1 MVSVRM
7 IVLAALSTSL
17 VSNLNMNEFRQA
29 MQPDLVLIQGNK
41 AYRFVAGKLDQVA
54 EIDFTNKLSIIKQHI
69 EYFRVN
75 GMDFEQE

>member
-7 IVLAALSTSL
+7 IVLVVLSTSL

-29 MQPDLVLIQGNK
+29 MQPNLVIIQDNK

-69 EYFRVN
+69 EYFRVH
-75 GMDFEQE
+75 GMDFEQQ